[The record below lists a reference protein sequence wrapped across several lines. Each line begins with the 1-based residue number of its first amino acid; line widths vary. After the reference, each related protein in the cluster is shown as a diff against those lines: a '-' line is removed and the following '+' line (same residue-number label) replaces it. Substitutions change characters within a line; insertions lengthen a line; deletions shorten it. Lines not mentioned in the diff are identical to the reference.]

1 MALTGGRRM
10 RRRFK
15 NRRIIPSIPQE
26 TKLKLVSLLFNEK
39 LDYVKKDY
47 LDEKIS
53 KILNEQFGIRFWNF
67 EKTQVF
73 FDGFYKD
80 RACFKHDADWD
91 GYYTVSVKIEDLFKL
106 LKSEANND

>member
-1 MALTGGRRM
+1 M

-26 TKLKLVSLLFNEK
+26 TKLKTVSLLFNKK
-39 LDYVKKDY
+39 LDYVEKGY
-47 LDEKIS
+47 LDKKIS
-53 KILNEQFGIRFWNF
+53 KVLNEKFGIRFWDF

-91 GYYTVSVKIEDLFKL
+91 GYYTVSVKVEDLLKL
-106 LKSEANND
+106 LESEGGDDN

>member
-1 MALTGGRRM
+1 M
-10 RRRFK
+10 RRNFK
-15 NRRIIPSIPQE
+15 NRRIIPTISQE
-26 TKLKLVSLLFNEK
+26 TKLKWVSLLFNTK

-47 LDEKIS
+47 LNEKIS
-53 KILNEQFGIRFWNF
+53 KILNEKFGIKFWNF

-91 GYYTVSVKIEDLFKL
+91 GYYTVSVKVEDLLKL
-106 LKSEANND
+106 LESEAKNE